1 MRIVIDISAAND
13 LDAHAWLDRILHRIE
28 DGWHV
33 WDLTDTPDA
42 EAIEATPWASDLG
55 RQGNRLRELLVA
67 ATQRSAWTLEPNTRR
82 LRVTAL
88 PAAPDELAPEQA
100 SRLADEPLVILVEN
114 RDSDGAFVARIVTEL
129 DKSLHGVWRREGEPI
144 RFDSVGGK
152 GQMPQEVEK
161 RAGAVGY
168 RPRLVAVIDSDRKGP
183 GDSESKDARRLRETC
198 DKHGLPCWVLAKR
211 EAENYLPRVLLRAR
225 PNVGAEHARAEHA
238 KIVDAWERLSNEQK
252 DFFDMKRGF
261 PETPTEIEEDL
272 FADLSDGDR
281 ETLAGGFGPRVHECW
296 GVWNVREVRNEL
308 LARGRGD
315 LGHGMEQIRRE
326 L

>member
-1 MRIVIDISAAND
+1 MRITIDISVAND
-13 LDAHAWLDRILHRIE
+13 PDAHQWLDRIVRRID

-42 EAIEATPWASDLG
+42 DAIEATTWVSDPG
-55 RQGNRLRELLVA
+55 RQGERLRELLVKSA
-67 ATQRSAWTLEPNTRR
+67 GRGAWTLTPHTRR

-88 PAAPDELAPEQA
+88 PAAPDELAPEEA

-114 RDSDGAFVARIVTEL
+114 RGSDGAFVARIVTEL
-129 DKSLHGVWRREGEPI
+129 DKPLHGVWRREGEPI

-161 RAGAVGY
+161 RTGAVTY
-168 RPRLVAVIDSDRKGP
+168 RPRLVAVIDSARKGP
-183 GDSESKDARRLRETC
+183 GDSESGDARRLLKTC
-198 DKHGLPCWVLAKR
+198 DRHGLPCWVLAKR

-225 PNVGAEHARAEHA
+225 PNVHAEHAGTERAR
-238 KIVDAWERLSNEQK
+238 IVDARERLSNEQK

-261 PETPTEIEEDL
+261 PETPTPIEEDL
-272 FADLSDGDR
+272 FADLPDDDR
-281 ETLAGGFGPRVHECW
+281 ETLAKGFGRNVHECW
-296 GVWNVREVRNEL
+296 SVWHVREVRNEL

-315 LGHGMEQIRRE
+315 IEHGIELIRQE

>member
-13 LDAHAWLDRILHRIE
+13 PDAHRWLDRILHRIE

-42 EAIEATPWASDLG
+42 ETIEATPWASDLG

-67 ATQRSAWTLEPNTRR
+67 ATQRSAWTLAPHTRR

-129 DKSLHGVWRREGEPI
+129 DKSLHGVWRREGKPI
-144 RFDSVGGK
+144 RFDSVGGV
-152 GQMPQEVEK
+152 GQMRDEVE
-161 RAGAVGY
+161 RQASARPY
-168 RPRLVAVIDSDRKGP
+168 RPRLVAVVDSDRKGP
-183 GDSESKDARRLRETC
+183 ADSESEEARRLRKTC
-198 DKHGLPCWVLAKR
+198 EDHGLSCWVLAKR
-211 EAENYLPRVLLRAR
+211 DAENYLPRVLLGAR
-225 PNVGAEHARAEHA
+225 SDVGAEHQGRLE
-238 KIVDAWERLSNEQK
+238 AWDRLSDDQK
-252 DFFDMKRGF
+252 DFFDMRHGL
-261 PETPTEIEEDL
+261 PTVLSQVEQNL
-272 FADLSDGDR
+272 FDDVPDADR
-281 ETLAGGFGPRVHECW
+281 EILAQGFGPNVHECW
-296 GVWNVREVRNEL
+296 NVWSVREVRNEL
-308 LARGRGD
+308 QTRGRGD
-315 LGHGMEQIRRE
+315 LEHGIELIRRE

>member
-13 LDAHAWLDRILHRIE
+13 PDAHRWLDRILHRIE

-67 ATQRSAWTLEPNTRR
+67 ATQRSAWTLAPHTRR

-88 PAAPDELAPEQA
+88 PVAPDELAPEQA

-144 RFDSVGGK
+144 RFDSVGGV
-152 GQMPQEVEK
+152 GQMREEIETQASA
-161 RAGAVGY
+161 RLY
-168 RPRLVAVIDSDRKGP
+168 RPRLVAVVDSDRKGP
-183 GDSESKDARRLRETC
+183 ADSESEEARRLRKDLRTSRPALLGTRQAGSGE
-198 DKHGLPCWVLAKR
+198 LPAAGSPRR
-211 EAENYLPRVLLRAR
+211 EARRRRRAPKAARSVGPTQRRSEGLLRHEAR
-225 PNVGAEHARAEHA
+225 P
-238 KIVDAWERLSNEQK
+238 
-252 DFFDMKRGF
+252 
-261 PETPTEIEEDL
+261 
-272 FADLSDGDR
+272 
-281 ETLAGGFGPRVHECW
+281 AGGS
-296 GVWNVREVRNEL
+296 
-308 LARGRGD
+308 LAD
-315 LGHGMEQIRRE
+315 
-326 L
+326 

>member
-1 MRIVIDISAAND
+1 MRIVIDISAARD
-13 LDAHAWLDRILHRIE
+13 PDAHRWLDRILLRIE

-33 WDLTDTPDA
+33 WDLTETPDA
-42 EAIEATPWASDLG
+42 ETIEATPWAGDLG

-67 ATQRSAWTLEPNTRR
+67 ATQRSAWTLEPHTRR

-129 DKSLHGVWRREGEPI
+129 DKSLHGMWRREGEPI

-152 GQMPQEVEK
+152 GQIPQEVEK
-161 RAGAVGY
+161 RAGAVPY

-183 GDSESKDARRLRETC
+183 GAPESKDARRLRETC
-198 DKHGLPCWVLAKR
+198 AKHGLPCWVLAKR
-211 EAENYLPRVLLRAR
+211 EAENYLPRPLLRAR
-225 PNVGAEHARAEHA
+225 PNVGAEHARTKHA
-238 KIVDAWERLSNEQK
+238 RIVDAWERLSNRQR

-261 PETPTEIEEDL
+261 PEKPTPIEEDL
-272 FADLSDGDR
+272 FADLPEGDR
-281 ETLAGGFGPRVHECW
+281 QTLAKGFGPNVHECW
-296 GVWNVREVRNEL
+296 SVWHVREVRGEL
-308 LARGRGD
+308 LALGGD
-315 LGHGMEQIRRE
+315 DLKHGIELIRRE

>member
-1 MRIVIDISAAND
+1 MRITIDISVAND
-13 LDAHAWLDRILHRIE
+13 PNAHQWLDRIVHRID

-42 EAIEATPWASDLG
+42 DAIKATTWLSDPG
-55 RQGNRLRELLVA
+55 RQGKLLDELLVKSA
-67 ATQRSAWTLEPNTRR
+67 GLDAWTLTPHTRR

-88 PAAPDELAPEQA
+88 PAGPDELAPEHA

-152 GQMPQEVEK
+152 GQMPQEVEN
-161 RAGAVGY
+161 RADAAPY

-183 GDSESKDARRLRETC
+183 GDAESHDAQRLRNTC
-198 DKHGLPCWVLAKR
+198 EEHGLSCWVLAKR
-211 EAENYLPRVLLRAR
+211 EAENYLPRVLLGAR
-225 PNVGAEHARAEHA
+225 PDAGPEHQRRLE
-238 KIVDAWERLSNEQK
+238 AWDRLSNDQK
-252 DFFDMKRGF
+252 DFFDMKDGL
-261 PETPTEIEEDL
+261 PTVPSRIERDL
-272 FADLSDGDR
+272 FDELPNSDR
-281 ETLAGGFGPRVHECW
+281 EVLAEGFGPNVHECW
-296 GVWNVREVRNEL
+296 NVWTVREVESEL
-308 LARGRGD
+308 RTRGGGD
-315 LGHGMEQIRRE
+315 LERGIELIRRE